1 MMTLW
6 RIWHCRNEVVHNKPA
21 PPIEASRR
29 FLGNYIESLLSI
41 QQHPRADH
49 SKGKFVITC
58 NQSSGRSPPQALP
71 KPAARTPLR
80 WTPPPAGW
88 SKLNVAGAFAEATAT
103 GGAGMILRDDTG
115 KVIFSCRHLFACS
128 SALEAELAACVEGAA
143 LAMEWS
149 QAPFILET
157 DSSVAASLIG
167 AKEIDRSPLA
177 ALVNEVKRILSGD
190 RLTRVAAIR
199 REQNGAG
206 HMLAQIGH
214 RMIRTDVWLTSG
226 PEGVV
231 KLCASEC
238 NEPP

>member
-1 MMTLW
+1 
-6 RIWHCRNEVVHNKPA
+6 
-21 PPIEASRR
+21 
-29 FLGNYIESLLSI
+29 
-41 QQHPRADH
+41 
-49 SKGKFVITC
+49 
-58 NQSSGRSPPQALP
+58 
-71 KPAARTPLR
+71 
-80 WTPPPAGW
+80 
-88 SKLNVAGAFAEATAT
+88 
-103 GGAGMILRDDTG
+103 MILRDDTG
-115 KVIFSCRHLFACS
+115 KIIFFCRHLFACS

-214 RMIRTDVWLTSG
+214 RMIRTAVWLTSG
-226 PEGVV
+226 SEGVV
-231 KLCASEC
+231 
-238 NEPP
+238 